1 MENQQQTFQNGHLM
15 EVADASSIKTGK
27 AFIRSSISG
36 ESRDYTIEIE
46 KISLGRKDAQKALRI
61 KITDP
66 DLIALTGGIIQ
77 GLSGSPIIQNGKLIG
92 AVTHV
97 FVDDPTRGYGIC
109 AETMVEEAGE
119 R

>member
-1 MENQQQTFQNGHLM
+1 M
-15 EVADASSIKTGK
+15 EVADASEIKTGK
-27 AFIRSSISG
+27 AFVRTSISG

-46 KISLGRKDAQKALRI
+46 KISLGKKDAQKALRI

-77 GLSGSPIIQNGKLIG
+77 GESGSPIIQDGKLIG

-109 AETMVEEAGE
+109 AETMMEEAGE